1 MKTKNLIIIL
11 ISIAIL
17 TITACRKYPEGGIV
31 NRVSS
36 KIGNHGF
43 YFKHYYVDGIDSV
56 DYYFIKN
63 EKNNYF
69 EVSHIQFNTLDDGTP
84 SQLYYYFFK
93 RINDS
98 LVYHFSYSG
107 NWRLLNKQKSISL
120 SFSLCINSPKGFDT
134 TIIRGPM
141 ATRTE
146 WDIMKLEDDDFFL
159 ETNYGG
165 KHYRL
170 ELQR

>member
-1 MKTKNLIIIL
+1 MKTKSLIIIL

-36 KIGNHGF
+36 KIGNHSF

-63 EKNNYF
+63 KKNNYF
-69 EVSHIQFNTLDDGTP
+69 KVSHILFNTLNDGAP

-98 LVYHFSYSG
+98 LVYHFSCISQ
-107 NWRLLNKQKSISL
+107 WTLLNKQKTIALTFHL
-120 SFSLCINSPKGFDT
+120 SVNSPKGFDT

-141 ATRTE
+141 ATRAE

-159 ETNYGG
+159 EANYEG

-170 ELQR
+170 ELQK